1 MRAVPTWIDK
11 VHDRDK
17 VEQCIYDLAF
27 KPDGSQLIVAAGN
40 RVLVYDTSDG
50 TLIQPLKGH
59 KDTVYCVAYAK
70 DGKRFASGSADKS
83 IIIWTSKLEGILKYT
98 HNDSIQCVAYNPV
111 SHQLAS
117 CSSGDFGLWS
127 PEQKSVSKHKVN
139 SKITC
144 CGWTNDGQYLA
155 LGMMNGVVSI
165 RNKNGEEKVKIE
177 RPGGS
182 SSPIWSIAWNP
193 SKDWWKWMP
202 FCEGEDDEA
211 VDVDSS
217 MPEPLCLLIDTA
229 YSQSCSSRVEVLGLG
244 RQLERER
251 QAGRGAETDRSGGEE
266 GEPMLQGAFSDP
278 DHFSQLRDEHNDI
291 LAVADWGQKLSF
303 YQLSGKQIG
312 KDRTL
317 TYDPCCVSYFSK
329 GEYIVMGGSDKQASL
344 YTKDGVR
351 LGTIGEQSSWV
362 WTCRVK
368 PDSNYVVLG
377 CQDGTIA
384 FFQLIFSTV
393 HGLYKDRY
401 AYRDSMTDVIV
412 QHLITE
418 QKVRI
423 KCREL
428 VKKIAIYR
436 NRLAIQLPEKIL
448 IYELYSDD
456 SSDMHYRIKE
466 KICRK
471 FECNLLVVCS
481 QHIILCQE
489 KRLQCLSFTSIKEK
503 EWLMESL
510 IRYIKVIGG
519 PPGREGLLVG
529 LKNGAILKI
538 FVDNPFAITLLK
550 QSTSVRCLDMSTSR
564 SKLAVV
570 DEHNTCL
577 VYDIHTKELLF
588 QEPNA
593 NSVAWNTQC
602 EDMLCFSGSG
612 YLNIKASNFP
622 VHQQKLQGFVVG
634 YNGSKIFCLH
644 VYSMSAVEVPQSAPM
659 YQYLERRMFK
669 EAYQIACLGVTDSDW
684 RDLATEALEGLDF
697 DTAKKAF
704 IRVRDLRYLELINSI
719 EERKKRGESDTEL
732 FLADVYAYQG
742 KFHEAARLYKRTGL
756 ESRALSMYTDLR
768 MFEYA
773 KEFVGA
779 ADPKNTRMLMSKQA
793 DWAKNSKEPRAAAQM
808 YLTAGE
814 HLKAID
820 IIGEHGWV
828 DMLID
833 IARKLDKA
841 EREPLA
847 KCAAYFQKLKHHG
860 YASETYSKMGDLQ
873 ALVHLHVEARHWDEA
888 FSLVEKHAQFKDD
901 VYVPYAQWLAENDR
915 FEEAQKAFHKA
926 GRQSEAVKV
935 LEQLTHNAVVESR
948 FNDAAYYYWMLS
960 MQCLD
965 IARENEERK
974 EEMLKKF
981 KRFQHLAELYHVY
994 HSIQRYTVRCSP
1006 QMKDE
1011 PFSSHMPETLFNI
1024 SRYLL
1029 HNLTKD
1035 VPLGISKV
1043 NTLYALAKQ
1052 SRTLGAFKLARHAYE
1067 KLQDLHVPSRFQ
1079 ESMDLGSLTVRSKP
1093 YHDNE
1098 DLIPMCYRCSTN
1110 NPLLNSQGSVCINCK
1125 QPFIYSASSYEVL
1138 PLVQFYLDKGI
1149 GDEEAVS
1156 LIDLEVPCID
1166 RKAARWQEMSSG
1178 ESQSLKLDDGTEDI
1192 EEDPFMAKL
1201 SFEQGG
1207 SDFVPVVVSRSVLR
1221 SMSRRDVLIKRWPKP
1236 LQWEYYRSLLPDVS
1250 ITMCPSCFQMFHS
1263 EDYELLVLQ
1272 HNCCPYCRR
1281 PIDEPN

>member
-27 KPDGSQLIVAAGN
+27 KPDGTQLIVAAGN
-40 RVLVYDTSDG
+40 RLLVYDTADG

-111 SHQLAS
+111 THQLAS

-127 PEQKSVSKHKVN
+127 PEQKSVSKHKVS

-193 SKDWWKWMP
+193 SKD
-202 FCEGEDDEA
+202 
-211 VDVDSS
+211 
-217 MPEPLCLLIDTA
+217 
-229 YSQSCSSRVEVLGLG
+229 
-244 RQLERER
+244 
-251 QAGRGAETDRSGGEE
+251 
-266 GEPMLQGAFSDP
+266 
-278 DHFSQLRDEHNDI
+278 EHNDI

-312 KDRTL
+312 KDRQL
-317 TYDPCCVSYFSK
+317 NFDPCCVSFFSK
-329 GEYIVMGGSDKQASL
+329 GEYIVMGGSDKQTSL

-351 LGTIGEQSSWV
+351 LGTIGEQNSWV
-362 WTCRVK
+362 WTCHVK

-384 FFQLIFSTV
+384 FFQIIFSTV
-393 HGLYKDRY
+393 HGLYKNRY

-428 VKKIAIYR
+428 VKKIAIYCS
-436 NRLAIQLPEKIL
+436 RLAIQLPEKIL

-456 SSDMHYRIKE
+456 DSDMHYRVKE
-466 KICRK
+466 KICSRFK
-471 FECNLLVVCS
+471 CNLLVVCS

-489 KRLQCLSFTSIKEK
+489 KRLQCLSFTAVKEK

-538 FVDNPFAITLLK
+538 FVDNPFAIMLLK
-550 QSTSVRCLDMSTSR
+550 QNTSVRCLDMSTSR

-602 EDMLCFSGSG
+602 KDMLCFSGSG

-644 VYSMSAVEVPQSAPM
+644 VYSMAAVEVPQSSPM
-659 YQYLERRMFK
+659 HQYLECRMFQ
-669 EAYQIACLGVTDSDW
+669 EAYQIACLGVTDNDW

-697 DTAKKAF
+697 HTAKKAF

-719 EERKKRGESDTEL
+719 EERKKRGENNNEL

-742 KFHEAARLYKRTGL
+742 KFHEAAKLYRRSGHD
-756 ESRALSMYTDLR
+756 SRALSMYTDLR
-768 MFEYA
+768 MFDYA
-773 KEFVGA
+773 KEFLGS
-779 ADPKNTRMLMSKQA
+779 ADPKDTKLLMKKQA
-793 DWAKNSKEPRAAAQM
+793 DWAKNSKEPRAAADM

-814 HLKAID
+814 HMKAIE

-833 IARKLDKA
+833 LARKLDKA
-841 EREPLA
+841 EREPLSR
-847 KCAAYFQKLKHHG
+847 CAVFFKRLNHHG
-860 YASETYSKMGDLQ
+860 YAAEIYNKMGDMK
-873 ALVHLHVEARHWDEA
+873 ALVELHVEARHWDEA
-888 FSLVEKHAQFKDD
+888 FSLVEKHPQFRDD
-901 VYVPYAQWLAENDR
+901 VYVPYAQWLAEHDR

-926 GRQSEAVKV
+926 GRQAEAVRV

-948 FNDAAYYYWMLS
+948 FNDASYYYWMLS

-965 IARENEERK
+965 IARDNEEK
-974 EEMLKKF
+974 KNDMLKKF
-981 KRFQHLAELYHVY
+981 HSFQHLAELYHVY
-994 HSIQRYTVRCSP
+994 HSIHRYMS
-1006 QMKDE
+1006 E
-1011 PFSSHMPETLFNI
+1011 PFSSNMPEILFNI
-1024 SRYLL
+1024 SRFLF

-1035 VPLGISKV
+1035 VPMGISKV
-1043 NTLYALAKQ
+1043 DTLYALAKQ
-1052 SRTLGAFKLARHAYE
+1052 SKVLGAYKVARHAFE
-1067 KLQDLHVPSRFQ
+1067 KLQGLKIPSRYQ
-1079 ESMDLGSLTVRSKP
+1079 DSMELSCLTVRSKP
-1093 YHDNE
+1093 YHDSE

-1110 NPLLNSQGSVCINCK
+1110 NPLLNNQGNSCINCR
-1125 QPFIYSASSYEVL
+1125 QPFIFSASSYEVL
-1138 PLVQFYLDKGI
+1138 PLVEFYLEEDI
-1149 GDEEAVS
+1149 SDEEAVS
-1156 LIDLEVPCID
+1156 LIDLEVP
-1166 RKAARWQEMSSG
+1166 RVERRSARWQEMSGG
-1178 ESQSLKLDDGTEDI
+1178 ESQCLKLDDGTEDP
-1192 EEDPFMAKL
+1192 EDDPFTAKL

-1207 SDFVPVVVSRSVLR
+1207 STFVPVVVSRAVLR
-1221 SMSRRDVLIKRWPKP
+1221 FMSRRDVLIKRWAKP
-1236 LQWEYYRSLLPDVS
+1236 LSWQYYRSLLPDVS

>member
-1 MRAVPTWIDK
+1 
-11 VHDRDK
+11 
-17 VEQCIYDLAF
+17 
-27 KPDGSQLIVAAGN
+27 KPDGSQIIIAAGL
-40 RVLVYDTSDG
+40 RVLVYDAADG
-50 TLIQPLKGH
+50 AIIHPLKGH
-59 KDTVYCVAYAK
+59 KDIVYCVAYAK
-70 DGKRFASGSADKS
+70 DG
-83 IIIWTSKLEGILKYT
+83 
-98 HNDSIQCVAYNPV
+98 
-111 SHQLAS
+111 
-117 CSSGDFGLWS
+117 LWS
-127 PEQKSVSKHKVN
+127 PEQKSVNKHKVS

-193 SKDWWKWMP
+193 SKD
-202 FCEGEDDEA
+202 
-211 VDVDSS
+211 
-217 MPEPLCLLIDTA
+217 
-229 YSQSCSSRVEVLGLG
+229 
-244 RQLERER
+244 
-251 QAGRGAETDRSGGEE
+251 
-266 GEPMLQGAFSDP
+266 
-278 DHFSQLRDEHNDI
+278 EHNDI

-317 TYDPCCVSYFSK
+317 TYDPCCISYFSK

-351 LGTIGEQSSWV
+351 LGTIGEQNAWV

-368 PDSNYVVLG
+368 PDSNFVVLG

-384 FFQLIFSTV
+384 CYQLIFSTV

-456 SSDMHYRIKE
+456 SADMHYRIKE
-466 KICRK
+466 KISRK

-489 KRLQCLSFTSIKEK
+489 KRLQCLSFTSVREK
-503 EWLMESL
+503 EWVMESL

-538 FVDNPFAITLLK
+538 FVDNPFPITLLK
-550 QSTSVRCLDMSTSR
+550 LSTSVRCLDMSASR
-564 SKLAVV
+564 NKLAVV
-570 DEHNTCL
+570 DEHNTLL
-577 VYDIHTKELLF
+577 VYDINSKELLF

-602 EDMLCFSGSG
+602 EDMLCFSGNG

-622 VHQQKLQGFVVG
+622 VHQQKMQGFMVG

-644 VYSMSAVEVPQSAPM
+644 AYSMSAVEVPQSAPM
-659 YQYLERRMFK
+659 YQYLERKMFK

-704 IRVRDLRYLELINSI
+704 IRIRDLRYLELINSI
-719 EERKKRGESDTEL
+719 EERKKRGENDNEL

-742 KFHEAARLYKRTGL
+742 KFHEAAKLYKRTGH

-768 MFEYA
+768 MFDYA

-779 ADPKNTRMLMSKQA
+779 TDPKSSRILMTKQA
-793 DWAKNSKEPRAAAQM
+793 DWAKSSKEPRAAAEM
-808 YLTAGE
+808 YLSAGE

-820 IIGEHGWV
+820 IIGEHGWA

-847 KCAAYFQKLKHHG
+847 KCALHFKRLKHHG
-860 YASETYSKMGDLQ
+860 YASETYSKMGDLK
-873 ALVHLHVEARHWDEA
+873 ALVHLHVETRHWEEA
-888 FSLVEKHAQFKDD
+888 FSLVEKHPQFKND
-901 VYVPYAQWLAENDR
+901 VFVPYAQWLAENDR

-926 GRQSEAVKV
+926 GLQNEAVKV
-935 LEQLTHNAVVESR
+935 LEQLTHNAVVENR
-948 FNDAAYYYWMLS
+948 FNDAGYYYWMLS

-965 IARENEERK
+965 IARGGQK
-974 EEMLKKF
+974 DEMLKKF
-981 KRFQHLAELYHVY
+981 ERFQHLAELYHVY
-994 HSIQRYTVRCSP
+994 RSIQRYT
-1006 QMKDE
+1006 DE

-1024 SRYLL
+1024 CRFLL
-1029 HNLTKD
+1029 NNLTKD
-1035 VPLGISKV
+1035 IPPGISKV

-1052 SRTLGAFKLARHAYE
+1052 SRKLGAFKLARYCYE
-1067 KLQDLHVPSRFQ
+1067 KLQELHIPSRFQ
-1079 ESMDLGSLTVRSKP
+1079 ECIELGSLTIRSKP
-1093 YHDNE
+1093 FHDSE
-1098 DLIPMCYRCSTN
+1098 SMMCYRCSTN
-1110 NPLLNSQGSVCINCK
+1110 NPLLNSLGSVCINCR

-1138 PLVQFYLDKGI
+1138 PLVQFYLEEGI
-1149 GDEEAVS
+1149 GDEEALS
-1156 LIDLEVPCID
+1156 LIDLEVPD
-1166 RKAARWQEMSSG
+1166 RDQK
-1178 ESQSLKLDDGTEDI
+1178 ESQSLKLNDGFDDAD
-1192 EEDPFMAKL
+1192 EDPFTAKM

-1207 SDFVPVVVSRSVLR
+1207 SNFVPVKVSRSVLR
-1221 SMSRRDVLIKRWPKP
+1221 SMSRRDVLIKRWPRP
-1236 LQWEYYRSLLPDVS
+1236 LKWEYFRSLLPDVS
-1250 ITMCPSCFQMFHS
+1250 ITMCPTCFKMFHS

>member
-1 MRAVPTWIDK
+1 SAVVTTWEIRLH
-11 VHDRDK
+11 V
-17 VEQCIYDLAF
+17 YDLAF
-27 KPDGSQLIVAAGN
+27 KPDGSQLIIAAGL
-40 RVLVYDTSDG
+40 RVLVYDATDG
-50 TLIQPLKGH
+50 SIIQPLKGH
-59 KDTVYCVAYAK
+59 KDIVYCVAYAK

-111 SHQLAS
+111 THQLAS

-127 PEQKSVSKHKVN
+127 PEQKSVNKHKVS

-193 SKDWWKWMP
+193 SKLVLSYYRNGRIQSK
-202 FCEGEDDEA
+202 EYIIL
-211 VDVDSS
+211 
-217 MPEPLCLLIDTA
+217 LC
-229 YSQSCSSRVEVLGLG
+229 
-244 RQLERER
+244 
-251 QAGRGAETDRSGGEE
+251 
-266 GEPMLQGAFSDP
+266 F
-278 DHFSQLRDEHNDI
+278 HRDEHNDI

-317 TYDPCCVSYFSK
+317 TYDPCCVGYFSK

-351 LGTIGEQSSWV
+351 LGTIGEQNSWV

-368 PDSNYVVLG
+368 PDSNFVVLG

-384 FFQLIFSTV
+384 CYQLIFSTV

-456 SSDMHYRIKE
+456 SSDMHYRVKE

-489 KRLQCLSFTSIKEK
+489 KRLQCLSFNSVREK
-503 EWLMESL
+503 EWVMESL

-538 FVDNPFAITLLK
+538 FVDNPFPITLLK
-550 QSTSVRCLDMSTSR
+550 LTTSVRCLDMSASR
-564 SKLAVV
+564 NKLAVV
-570 DEHNTCL
+570 DEHNTLL
-577 VYDIHTKELLF
+577 VYDIRSKELLF

-602 EDMLCFSGSG
+602 EDMLCFSGNG

-622 VHQQKLQGFVVG
+622 VHQQKMQGFMVG

-659 YQYLERRMFK
+659 YQYLERKMFK

-697 DTAKKAF
+697 ETAKKAF
-704 IRVRDLRYLELINSI
+704 IRIRDLRYLELINSI
-719 EERKKRGESDTEL
+719 EERKKRGENDNDL

-742 KFHEAARLYKRTGL
+742 KFHEAARLYKRTGH

-768 MFEYA
+768 MFDYA
-773 KEFVGA
+773 KEFVGVT
-779 ADPKNTRMLMSKQA
+779 DPKSSRMLMTKQA
-793 DWAKNSKEPRAAAQM
+793 DWAKSSKEPRAAAEM
-808 YLTAGE
+808 YLSAGE

-820 IIGEHGWV
+820 IIGEHGWA

-847 KCAAYFQKLKHHG
+847 KCALHFKRLKHHG
-860 YASETYSKMGDLQ
+860 YASETYSKMGDLK
-873 ALVHLHVEARHWDEA
+873 ALVHLHVETRHWEEA
-888 FSLVEKHAQFKDD
+888 FSLVEKHPQFKND
-901 VYVPYAQWLAENDR
+901 VFVPYAQWLAENDR

-926 GRQSEAVKV
+926 GLQNEAVKV
-935 LEQLTHNAVVESR
+935 LEQLTQNAVVENR
-948 FNDAAYYYWMLS
+948 FNDAGYYYWMLS

-965 IARENEERK
+965 IAK
-974 EEMLKKF
+974 EQRGEMLKKF
-981 KRFQHLAELYHVY
+981 ERFQHLAELYHVY
-994 HSIQRYTVRCSP
+994 RSIQRYT
-1006 QMKDE
+1006 DE
-1011 PFSSHMPETLFNI
+1011 PFSSHMPDTLFNI
-1024 SRYLL
+1024 CRFLL
-1029 HNLTKD
+1029 NNLTKD
-1035 VPLGISKV
+1035 MPPGISKV

-1052 SRTLGAFKLARHAYE
+1052 SRQLGAYKLARYAYE
-1067 KLQDLHVPSRFQ
+1067 KLQELHIPSRFQ
-1079 ESMDLGSLTVRSKP
+1079 ESTELGSLTIRSKP
-1093 YHDNE
+1093 FHDKE
-1098 DLIPMCYRCSTN
+1098 GMMCYRCSTN
-1110 NPLLNSQGSVCINCK
+1110 NPLLNNHGSVCINCR
-1125 QPFIYSASSYEVL
+1125 QPFIYCASSYDVL
-1138 PLVQFYLDKGI
+1138 PLVQFYLEEDI
-1149 GDEEAVS
+1149 SDEDALS
-1156 LIDLEVPCID
+1156 LIDLEVPHTD
-1166 RKAARWQEMSSG
+1166 QRALSELNL
-1178 ESQSLKLDDGTEDI
+1178 QSLRMDEGLDDE
-1192 EEDPFMAKL
+1192 EEDPFTAKM

-1207 SDFVPVVVSRSVLR
+1207 SNFVPVKVSRSVLR
-1221 SMSRRDVLIKRWPKP
+1221 AMSRRDVLIKRWPRP
-1236 LQWEYYRSLLPDVS
+1236 LKWEYFRSLLPEVS
-1250 ITMCPSCFQMFHS
+1250 ITMCPTCFKMFHS

>member
-17 VEQCIYDLAF
+17 IEQCIYDLAF

-111 SHQLAS
+111 THQLAS

-127 PEQKSVSKHKVN
+127 PEQKSVSKHKVS

-177 RPGGS
+177 QPGGS

-193 SKDWWKWMP
+193 SK
-202 FCEGEDDEA
+202 
-211 VDVDSS
+211 
-217 MPEPLCLLIDTA
+217 
-229 YSQSCSSRVEVLGLG
+229 
-244 RQLERER
+244 
-251 QAGRGAETDRSGGEE
+251 
-266 GEPMLQGAFSDP
+266 
-278 DHFSQLRDEHNDI
+278 DEHNDI

-312 KDRTL
+312 KDRPL

-329 GEYIVMGGSDKQASL
+329 GEYIVMCGSDKQASL

-351 LGTIGEQSSWV
+351 LGTVGEQNSWV

-384 FFQLIFSTV
+384 FYQLIFSTV

-456 SSDMHYRIKE
+456 TSDMHYRIKE

-489 KRLQCLSFTSIKEK
+489 KRLQCLSFTSVKEK

-550 QSTSVRCLDMSTSR
+550 LSTSVRCLDMSTSR
-564 SKLAVV
+564 NKLAVV

-577 VYDIHTKELLF
+577 VYDINTKELLF

-659 YQYLERRMFK
+659 YQYLERKMFK
-669 EAYQIACLGVTDSDW
+669 EAYQIACLGVTDNDW

-704 IRVRDLRYLELINSI
+704 IRIRDLRYLELINSI
-719 EERKKRGESDTEL
+719 EERKKRGESDNEL
-732 FLADVYAYQG
+732 FLADVHAYQG
-742 KFHEAARLYKRTGL
+742 KFHDAAKLYKRTGHQP
-756 ESRALSMYTDLR
+756 RALSMYTDLR

-773 KEFVGA
+773 KEFVGST
-779 ADPKNTRMLMSKQA
+779 DPKNTRMLMAKQA
-793 DWAKNSKEPRAAAQM
+793 DWAKSSKEPRAAAEM
-808 YLTAGE
+808 YLSAGE

-820 IIGEHGWV
+820 IIGEHGWA

-847 KCAAYFQKLKHHG
+847 KCAAYFKQLQHHG
-860 YASETYSKMGDLQ
+860 YASETYAKMGDQQ
-873 ALVHLHVEARHWDEA
+873 ALVQLHVDARHWDEA
-888 FSLVEKHAQFKDD
+888 FSLAEKHTQLKDL

-926 GRQSEAVKV
+926 GRQNEAVKV
-935 LEQLTHNAVVESR
+935 LEQLTHNAVGESR
-948 FNDAAYYYWMLS
+948 FNDAGYYYWMLS

-965 IARENEERK
+965 IARDSEEQEVEMRRK
-974 EEMLKKF
+974 FEV
-981 KRFQHLAELYHVY
+981 FQRLAELYHVY
-994 HSIQRYTVRCSP
+994 HSIQRYT
-1006 QMKDE
+1006 DE

-1024 SRYLL
+1024 CRFLL
-1029 HNLTKD
+1029 NNLTKD

-1052 SRTLGAFKLARHAYE
+1052 SRKLGAFKLARYSYE
-1067 KLQDLHVPSRFQ
+1067 KLQELHIPSRFQ
-1079 ESMDLGSLTVRSKP
+1079 EAIELGSLTVRSKP
-1093 YHDNE
+1093 FHDSE
-1098 DLIPMCYRCSTN
+1098 DLIEDMMCYRCSTT
-1110 NPLLNSQGSVCINCK
+1110 NPLLNSQGSICINCK
-1125 QPFIYSASSYEVL
+1125 QPFIYSSSSYEVL
-1138 PLVQFYLDKGI
+1138 PLVQFYLEDGV
-1149 GDEEAVS
+1149 GDEEAVC
-1156 LIDLEVPCID
+1156 LIDLEVPHTEKGSGASWQD
-1166 RKAARWQEMSSG
+1166 RSAG
-1178 ESQSLKLDDGTEDI
+1178 ESQTMTLENGT
-1192 EEDPFMAKL
+1192 EEDPEDDPFTAKM

-1207 SDFVPVVVSRSVLR
+1207 SHFVPVRVSRAVLR
-1221 SMSRRDVLIKRWPKP
+1221 SMSRRDVLIKRWPLP
-1236 LQWEYYRSLLPDVS
+1236 LQWEYFRSLLPDVS
-1250 ITMCPSCFQMFHS
+1250 ITMCPTCFKMFHS